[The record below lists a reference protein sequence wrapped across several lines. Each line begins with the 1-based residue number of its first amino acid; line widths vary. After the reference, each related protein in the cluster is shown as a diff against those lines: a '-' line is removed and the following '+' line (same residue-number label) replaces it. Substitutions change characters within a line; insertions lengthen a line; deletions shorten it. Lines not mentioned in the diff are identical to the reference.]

1 LGGDYMDSL
10 KDKAFIFGSIFT
22 LSNRLQ
28 ILGDRLDRNLTVK
41 QWLLLAGIH
50 NCRNSSPSISEVAII
65 IGNSR
70 QNVKKMLVKLE
81 NLGFVKIQNDPND
94 ARAQRIEMTE
104 KCLDYLKQRER
115 KEIDFLERLFA
126 GFQPSELHELVR
138 GITRLEKNME
148 NIARLENDEEKE

>member
-1 LGGDYMDSL
+1 MDSL

-41 QWLLLAGIH
+41 KWLLLAGIH

-81 NLGFVKIQNDPND
+81 NL
-94 ARAQRIEMTE
+94 
-104 KCLDYLKQRER
+104 
-115 KEIDFLERLFA
+115 
-126 GFQPSELHELVR
+126 
-138 GITRLEKNME
+138 
-148 NIARLENDEEKE
+148 